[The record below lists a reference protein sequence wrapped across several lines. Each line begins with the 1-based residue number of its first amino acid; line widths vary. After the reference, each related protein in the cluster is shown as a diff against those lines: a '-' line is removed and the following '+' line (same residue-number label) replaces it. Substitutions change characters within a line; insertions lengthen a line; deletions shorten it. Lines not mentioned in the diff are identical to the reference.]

1 MNSKTVVQ
9 PMLTEAISRF
19 LNARGDRFAGRFHAN
34 LELQLMAAT
43 RDEDAPIE
51 WISHCP
57 NIRIP
62 ADGSTAPIDNDRPA
76 QFHPDDIALIG
87 SSGWNWRDQV
97 SEWFGYDFDHSD
109 GHSRGLSEAE
119 LAEVCGAAERLPYV
133 EIRKSKSGKG
143 RHFFVRLLNPVPAR
157 TRGEHARWA
166 QAVLTK
172 MSGDAGFPFD
182 EKKDVGGG
190 IIWIW
195 AKEAAPDGFE
205 VVKTAKPL
213 AEAPNLEPEQ
223 PEESQVDFQSV
234 PTDQRHDELILWLAK
249 QSLGEWDATAQRL
262 NTHTHALKLAHEAL
276 GLAGSFETMAS
287 GKDGPSDRNC
297 FAYPRANG
305 AWFVCRHHKG
315 TKEAN
320 TWRVSLRG
328 WTCCDFNMK
337 PEPEATQADDEK
349 IIAMA
354 ERHDELFC
362 SDDGRPYVT
371 FADRSKTYTLL
382 VEEEDYQDFL
392 RRRFREEHKRPV
404 TTGYLNNAV
413 KYLRAIA
420 KVGPKYKVKVRVA
433 GHQGA
438 IYIDLCDDKGRAVE
452 ITAGGW
458 RVVDYPPVRFRRTRL
473 MAPLPEP
480 KSGKIDILRKFCHV
494 TDEDWPLI
502 VGWLVAALRPE
513 GPYTVLSMEGRPGA
527 AKSTMARV
535 CKALVDPSTSE
546 LNAEP
551 NNVEDLMLQAFK
563 SWVVAYDNLSKLD
576 QRVSD
581 AICLLSTGGCYSRRK
596 LYTTEDQ
603 TAFSVK
609 NPVVLSSVKG
619 VVTARDLVDRALL
632 ITLPPF
638 EPGDTRLSESEFN
651 RDFAEAY
658 PNIFGALLDGVAAAL
673 KNLSTVEVK
682 HSARM
687 ADFAEWVTAAEPGLG
702 FRPNT
707 IMEAYRAMRLRA
719 ASLVLDTPLG
729 KALLELAKED
739 WKGTAKELSER
750 LGQGNWPSS
759 PKELAGEVRLLAPDL
774 EKVGVSIRE
783 GTLHGRTVWYL
794 NAPKVSCF
802 GNEPTDG
809 SEVLPC
815 PADDE
820 GVKPGHRSPGLP
832 AIWGAPFDDRYS
844 AWELVREVASFAPFL
859 HEVGVE
865 VGIDA
870 GLIFFACDPVAS

>member
-1 MNSKTVVQ
+1 MKSKTVAQ
-9 PMLTEAISRF
+9 PPLTEAISRF
-19 LNARGDRFAGRFHAN
+19 LNARGDRFAGRFHPN

-43 RDEDAPIE
+43 RDEDAPVE
-51 WISHCP
+51 YISYCP

-62 ADGSTAPIDNDRPA
+62 KDGSTAPLNNDCPA
-76 QFHPDDIALIG
+76 RFHPDDIALIG
-87 SSGWNWRDQV
+87 SSGWNWRDLA
-97 SEWFGYDFDHSD
+97 SEWFGYDFDHRD

-119 LAEVCGAAERLPYV
+119 LAEVCQAAERLPYV

-157 TRGEHARWA
+157 TRGEHAWWA
-166 QAVLTK
+166 QAVLAK
-172 MSGDAGFPFD
+172 MSADAGFSFD

-223 PEESQVDFQSV
+223 VEESRVDFQSV
-234 PTDQRHDELILWLAK
+234 STDQGHDELILWLAK
-249 QSLGEWDATAQRL
+249 QGLGEWDATAQRL

-276 GLAGSFETMAS
+276 ELAGDFETIAV
-287 GKDGPSDRNC
+287 GKDGPRDRNC
-297 FAYPRANG
+297 FGYPKPNG
-305 AWFVCRHHKG
+305 AWFVCRHHKE
-315 TKEAN
+315 TKEAS
-320 TWRVSLRG
+320 TWRVSPSG

-337 PEPEATQADDEK
+337 PEPEKKQADDEK
-349 IIAMA
+349 IIAIA

-371 FADRSKTYTLL
+371 FADKGKTYTLL

-392 RRRFREEHKRPV
+392 RRRFRQENKRPV

-413 KYLRAIA
+413 KYIRASA
-420 KVGPKYKVKVRVA
+420 KVGPKYKVKVRMA
-433 GHQGA
+433 GHLGA
-438 IYIDLCDDKGRAVE
+438 IYIDLCDDMGRAVE
-452 ITAGGW
+452 VTTDGW
-458 RVVDYPPVRFRRTRL
+458 RVVNDPPVRFRRTRL

-480 KSGKIDILRKFCHV
+480 KPGKIDLLRKFCHV
-494 TDEDWPLI
+494 TDEDWPLV

-513 GPYTVLSMEGRPGA
+513 GPYTVLSMEGRPGS

-535 CKALVDPSTSE
+535 CKALVDPSHSE
-546 LNAEP
+546 LNSEP
-551 NNVEDLMLQAFK
+551 DNVEDLMLQAFR

-581 AICLLSTGGCYSRRK
+581 ALCLVSTGGCYSRRK

-619 VVTARDLVDRALL
+619 VITARDLVDRALL

-638 EPGDTRLSESEFN
+638 EQGDRRLSEGEFN
-651 RDFAEAY
+651 RDFAKVY
-658 PNIFGALLDGVAAAL
+658 PNIFGALLDGVVAAL
-673 KNLSTVEVK
+673 KNLPTVEVK

-702 FRPNT
+702 FQPNT
-707 IMEAYRAMRLRA
+707 IMEAYRTMRLRA
-719 ASLVLDTPLG
+719 ASLVLDTALG
-729 KALLELAKED
+729 KALLDLAKGD
-739 WKGTAKELSER
+739 WKGTAKQLSEE
-750 LGQGNWPSS
+750 LGQGNWPSD
-759 PKELAGEVRLLAPDL
+759 PKKLAGEIRQLAPDL
-774 EKVGVSIRE
+774 EKVGVSISE
-783 GTLHGRTVWYL
+783 KPLHGRTAFHL
-794 NAPKVSCF
+794 NAPQVACF
-802 GNEPTDG
+802 WNEPADG
-809 SEVLPC
+809 SEEALW
-815 PADDE
+815 PADED
-820 GVKPGHRSPGLP
+820 GVKPWYRSAGLRS
-832 AIWGAPFDDRYS
+832 IWGASSDDPY
-844 AWELVREVASFAPFL
+844 WELVREVASFAPFL

-870 GLIFFACDPVAS
+870 GLISFACDPVAP